1 MKGHK
6 RVFKQT
12 TGDAIGGAGLSV
24 GGDLNGNIGGGFL
37 GGNVSFTGGNATSGS
52 NSR

>member
-12 TGDAIGGAGLSV
+12 TGDAIGGAGAV
-24 GGDLNGNIGGGFL
+24 FNGPFNGTIGAGANL
-37 GGNVSFTGGNATSGS
+37 GGGNATSGS
-52 NSR
+52 NYR